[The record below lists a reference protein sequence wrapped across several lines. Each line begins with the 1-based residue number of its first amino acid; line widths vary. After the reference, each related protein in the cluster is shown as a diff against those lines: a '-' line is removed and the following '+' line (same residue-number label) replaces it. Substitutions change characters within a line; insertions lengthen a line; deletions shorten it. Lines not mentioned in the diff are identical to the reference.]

1 MNIKTMTY
9 KERYELMKS
18 GLLDLP
24 KPEHDALEKK
34 CQDNGWLKKG
44 GYDFEDDP
52 FLELDSPYSF
62 VRAKD
67 LNTLEMYFMNS
78 NWSIRQGIVFKNL
91 AFINQV
97 NGGDEWWTLKYDE
110 ENRKWVA
117 FESITMHSFIE
128 KNTFRNLMRRLL
140 EAPIELCLALNY

>member
-9 KERYELMKS
+9 EEKYQLMKS

-24 KPEHDALEKK
+24 KPEHDALVKK

-44 GYDFEDDP
+44 GYDFADDP

-62 VRAKD
+62 IRAKD
-67 LNTLEMYFMNS
+67 MDTLELFFGHS
-78 NWSIRQGIVFKNL
+78 NWAIRQGILFENL
-91 AFINQV
+91 AFINQI
-97 NGGDEWWTLKYDE
+97 NGGDEWWTLKYDD
-110 ENRKWVA
+110 NNNKWVA
-117 FESITMHSFIE
+117 FESITIHCFIE
-128 KNTFRNLMRRLL
+128 NGNFRELIKRLL